1 MDAITALL
9 ASFGLMSSYYISR
22 QLWRKATYKK
32 PRARGIDPVGEAEV
46 FLAYGRSSDAVRVLK
61 EAMKDEPQ
69 NLSIKVT
76 LLRAYSSAGNC
87 KAYCRL
93 ARDVQAPVKD
103 PPVWRTIQE
112 NGRLLAPQDPLFA
125 AKA

>member
-1 MDAITALL
+1 MDAITALV
-9 ASFGLMSSYYISR
+9 ASFGLMCTYGLAR
-22 QLWRKATYKK
+22 RVWRKATYKK

-93 ARDVQAPVKD
+93 ARDVQAQVKD
-103 PPVWRTIQE
+103 QPVWRTIQE

>member
-1 MDAITALL
+1 MCTYGL
-9 ASFGLMSSYYISR
+9 ARRI
-22 QLWRKATYKK
+22 WRKATYKK

-76 LLRAYSSAGNC
+76 LLRAYSSEGNR

-93 ARDVQAPVKD
+93 ARDIQSQVKD
-103 PPVWRTIQE
+103 QPVWRTIQE

>member
-1 MDAITALL
+1 VDAITALT
-9 ASFGLMSSYYISR
+9 ASFGLMSTYYLAR
-22 QLWRKATYKK
+22 QLWRKVTYKK

-46 FLAYGRSSDAVRVLK
+46 FLAYGRTGDAVRVLK
-61 EAMKDEPQ
+61 DAMKDEPH

-76 LLRAYSSAGNC
+76 LLRAYSSEGNG

-93 ARDVQAPVKD
+93 ARDIQAQVKD
-103 PPVWRTIQE
+103 QPVWRTIQE
-112 NGRLLAPQDPLFA
+112 AGRQLAPQDPLFA

>member
-9 ASFGLMSSYYISR
+9 ASFGLMSSYYIAR
-22 QLWRKATYKK
+22 QLWRKARYKK

-46 FLAYGRSSDAVRVLK
+46 FLAYGRSGDAVRVLK
-61 EAMKDEPQ
+61 DAMQDEPH

-76 LLRAYSSAGNC
+76 LLRAYSSAGNG

-93 ARDVQAPVKD
+93 ARDVQAQVKD
-103 PPVWRTIQE
+103 QPVWRTIQE
-112 NGRLLAPQDPLFA
+112 AGRQLAPQDPLFA